1 MATYNDGDM
10 LVDNKT
16 WNVYQRTNGSWSLMG
31 NIKGEKGDDGTPG
44 NQLLCG
50 AYYSKISPIVLNES
64 FSLSVTA
71 FNRTAEVG
79 ELFNLPCVTQ
89 SSGKLYY
96 MYWAIA
102 KVTAVNAL
110 QVTSEI
116 ISISSVT
123 IPSPNERYLKCVII
137 TNNNNSRF
145 YFSYIEN
152 TEDNPINIPSLCGRI
167 WQNYNSTK
175 IQATGNVNGKEG
187 LYTVT
192 YVQALT
198 ATGNLRVGGHQTDGS
213 ITTNEDFSTATME
226 IKSIKI
232 V

>member
-44 NQLLCG
+44 NQLLCSV
-50 AYYSKISPIVLNES
+50 YYSKISPIVLNES
-64 FSLSVTA
+64 FSLSDTA

-123 IPSPNERYLKCVII
+123 IPSPNERYLKCVTI

-152 TEDNPINIPSLCGRI
+152 TEGNPINIPSLCGRI
-167 WQNYNSTK
+167 WQNYNGTK
-175 IQATGNVNGKEG
+175 IQATGNVNGEEG

-192 YVQALT
+192 YVQALS

-213 ITTNEDFSTATME
+213 NTTNEDFSTATME

>member
-31 NIKGEKGDDGTPG
+31 NIKGEKGDNGTPG

-50 AYYSKISPIVLNES
+50 AYYSKISSIILKES

-89 SSGKLYY
+89 TSGKLYY

-123 IPSPNERYLKCVII
+123 IPSPNERYLKSVTI

-152 TEDNPINIPSLCGRI
+152 NEGNPINIPSLCGRI
-167 WQNYNSTK
+167 WQNYKATK
-175 IQATGNVNGKEG
+175 IQATGNANGEDG

-198 ATGNLRVGGHQTDGS
+198 STGNLRVGGHQTDGS
-213 ITTNEDFSTATME
+213 ITTNEIFSTATME
-226 IKSIKI
+226 INSIKI

>member
-44 NQLLCG
+44 NQLLCSV
-50 AYYSKISPIVLNES
+50 YYSKISPIVLNES

-123 IPSPNERYLKCVII
+123 IPSPNEIYLKCVTI

-152 TEDNPINIPSLCGRI
+152 TEGNPINIPTLCGRI

-175 IQATGNVNGKEG
+175 IQATGNVNGEEG

-192 YVQALT
+192 YVQALG

>member
-31 NIKGEKGDDGTPG
+31 NIKGEKGDDGAPG

-50 AYYSKISPIVLNES
+50 AYYFKTEPITLNES

-71 FNRTAEVG
+71 FNRTPKVG
-79 ELFNLPCVTQ
+79 ELFNLPCATQ
-89 SSGKLYY
+89 ANGILYY

-116 ISISSVT
+116 ISISIVN
-123 IPSPNERYLKCVII
+123 IPRPNERYLTCVTI

-145 YFSYIEN
+145 YFSYIDT
-152 TEDNPINIPSLCGRI
+152 TEVAPINIPSLCGRI
-167 WQNYNSTK
+167 WKNYKSTK
-175 IQATGNVNGKEG
+175 IQATGSVNGEEG
-187 LYTVT
+187 LFTVA

-198 ATGNLRVGGHQTDGS
+198 GTGNLRVGGHQTDGK
-213 ITTNEDFSTATME
+213 IDTNEDFSTGTME

>member
-31 NIKGEKGDDGTPG
+31 NIKGEKGDNGTPG

-89 SSGKLYY
+89 TSGKLYY

-123 IPSPNERYLKCVII
+123 IPSPNERYLKCVTI
-137 TNNNNSRF
+137 TNNNNSIF

-152 TEDNPINIPSLCGRI
+152 TEGNPINIPSLCGRI
-167 WQNYNSTK
+167 WQNYNGTK
-175 IQATGNVNGKEG
+175 IQATGNVNGEEG

-192 YVQALT
+192 YVQALS

-213 ITTNEDFSTATME
+213 ITTNEDFSTAMME

>member
-44 NQLLCG
+44 NQLLCSG
-50 AYYSKISPIVLNES
+50 YYSKISPIVLDES
-64 FSLSVTA
+64 FSLSVGA
-71 FNRTAEVG
+71 FNRTAKVG

-110 QVTSEI
+110 QVTSKI

-123 IPSPNERYLKCVII
+123 IPSPNKRYLKCVTI

-152 TEDNPINIPSLCGRI
+152 TEDNPNNIPSLCGRI
-167 WQNYNSTK
+167 WQNYNGTK
-175 IQATGNVNGKEG
+175 IQATGNVNGGEG

>member
-10 LVDNKT
+10 FVDNKT

-102 KVTAVNAL
+102 KVTAVNVL

-152 TEDNPINIPSLCGRI
+152 TESNPINIPSLCGRI
-167 WQNYNSTK
+167 WQNYNSTR

-192 YVQALT
+192 YVQAIS

-213 ITTNEDFSTATME
+213 IDTNEDFSTATME

>member
-16 WNVYQRTNGSWSLMG
+16 WNVYQRTNSSWSLMG
-31 NIKGEKGDDGTPG
+31 NIKGEKGDNGAPG

-50 AYYSKISPIVLNES
+50 AYYSKISPIVLYES
-64 FSLSVTA
+64 FSLNDIA
-71 FNRTAEVG
+71 FNRTPEVG

-89 SSGKLYY
+89 TSGKLYF

-102 KVTAVNAL
+102 KVTAVNAS

-116 ISISSVT
+116 ITLSLVNM
-123 IPSPNERYLKCVII
+123 PSPNARYLKCVTI

-145 YFSYIEN
+145 YFSYIEK
-152 TEDNPINIPSLCGRI
+152 TEDNPNNIPSLCGRI

-175 IQATGNVNGKEG
+175 IQATGNVNGEEG

>member
-31 NIKGEKGDDGTPG
+31 NIKGEKGDNGTPG

-50 AYYSKISPIVLNES
+50 AYYSKISPIVLHES

-89 SSGKLYY
+89 TSGKLYY

-116 ISISSVT
+116 ISISSVN
-123 IPSPNERYLKCVII
+123 IPSPKEIYLKCVTI

-152 TEDNPINIPSLCGRI
+152 TEGNPINIPSLCDRI
-167 WQNYNSTK
+167 WQKYNATK
-175 IQATGNVNGKEG
+175 IQATGNVNGAEG

-192 YVQALT
+192 YVQALS
-198 ATGNLRVGGHQTDGS
+198 ATGNLRVGGHQTDGR

>member
-31 NIKGEKGDDGTPG
+31 NIKGEKGDNGAPG

-50 AYYSKISPIVLNES
+50 AHYSKISPIVLHES

-89 SSGKLYY
+89 TGGVLYFI
-96 MYWAIA
+96 YWAIA

-116 ISISSVT
+116 ISISSVN
-123 IPSPNERYLKCVII
+123 IPSPNEKYLKCVTI

-152 TEDNPINIPSLCGRI
+152 SDDNPINIPSMCGRI
-167 WQNYNSTK
+167 WQNYKSTR
-175 IQATGNVNGKEG
+175 IQATGNVNGEEG

-192 YVQALT
+192 HVQALT
-198 ATGNLRVGGHQTDGS
+198 STGNLRVGGHQSDGS
-213 ITTNEDFSTATME
+213 ITTNEDFSTGTLE

>member
-16 WNVYQRTNGSWSLMG
+16 WNVYQRTNSSWSLMG
-31 NIKGEKGDDGTPG
+31 NIKGEKGDNGTPG

-50 AYYSKISPIVLNES
+50 GYCSKISPINLNEF
-64 FSLSVTA
+64 FSLSVSA
-71 FNRTAEVG
+71 FNRKAEVG

-89 SSGKLYY
+89 TGGKLYY

-102 KVTAVNAL
+102 KVTAVNEL
-110 QVTSEI
+110 LVTSEI
-116 ISISSVT
+116 ISISTVT
-123 IPSPNERYLKCVII
+123 IPRPNDRYLKCVTI

-152 TEDNPINIPSLCGRI
+152 TEDNPINIPSMCGRI
-167 WQNYNSTK
+167 WNNYNATK

-192 YVQALT
+192 YVQALS
-198 ATGNLRVGGHQTDGS
+198 ATGNLRVGGHKTDGS
-213 ITTNEDFSTATME
+213 IATNEDFSTATME

>member
-31 NIKGEKGDDGTPG
+31 NIKGEKGDNGTPG

-50 AYYSKISPIVLNES
+50 AYYSKISPITLNES

-89 SSGKLYY
+89 TSGILYY

-102 KVTAVNAL
+102 KVTAVNEL

-123 IPSPNERYLKCVII
+123 IPRPKERYLKCVTI
-137 TNNNNSRF
+137 TNNNNSSF
-145 YFSYIEN
+145 YFSYIED
-152 TEDNPINIPSLCGRI
+152 TEGNPINIPTLCGRI
-167 WQNYNSTK
+167 WENYNGTK
-175 IQATGNVNGKEG
+175 IQATGNVNGEEG

-198 ATGNLRVGGHQTDGS
+198 STGNLRVGGHQTDGS

>member
-31 NIKGEKGDDGTPG
+31 NIKGEKGDNGAPG

-89 SSGKLYY
+89 TSGKLYY

-123 IPSPNERYLKCVII
+123 IPSPNERYLKCVTI

-152 TEDNPINIPSLCGRI
+152 TEGNPINIPSLCGRI

-175 IQATGNVNGKEG
+175 IQATGNVNGEEG

-192 YVQALT
+192 YVQALS

>member
-31 NIKGEKGDDGTPG
+31 NIKGEKGDNGAPG
-44 NQLLCG
+44 NQLMCG
-50 AYYSKISPIVLNES
+50 ACWSKISPITLHES
-64 FSLSVTA
+64 FLLSVTA

-89 SSGKLYY
+89 TDGELYY

-102 KVTAVNAL
+102 KVTAVNAIT
-110 QVTSEI
+110 VTSEI
-116 ISISSVT
+116 ISITSVK
-123 IPSPNERYLKCVII
+123 IPSPNARYLKCVTI

-152 TEDNPINIPSLCGRI
+152 TEGNPINIPSLCGRI
-167 WQNYNSTK
+167 WQNYKGTK
-175 IQATGNVNGKEG
+175 IQATGNVNGNDG

-198 ATGNLRVGGHQTDGS
+198 STGNLRVGGHQTDGS

-226 IKSIKI
+226 ISSIKI

>member
-31 NIKGEKGDDGTPG
+31 NIKGEKGDNGTPG

-50 AYYSKISPIVLNES
+50 AYYSKISPIVLYES

-89 SSGKLYY
+89 TSGTLYY

-123 IPSPNERYLKCVII
+123 IPSLNKRYLKCVTI

-198 ATGNLRVGGHQTDGS
+198 STGNLRVGGHQTDGS

-226 IKSIKI
+226 IKSIRI

>member
-50 AYYSKISPIVLNES
+50 GYYFKISPIVLNES

-71 FNRTAEVG
+71 FNRTAKVG
-79 ELFNLPCVTQ
+79 ELFNLPCATQ
-89 SSGKLYY
+89 TGGKLYY

-102 KVTAVNAL
+102 KVTAVNAS

-116 ISISSVT
+116 ISLTSVT
-123 IPSPNERYLKCVII
+123 MPMPNERYLKCVTI
-137 TNNNNSRF
+137 TNNNGSRF

-152 TEDNPINIPSLCGRI
+152 TEGNPNNISSLCNRI
-167 WQNYNSTK
+167 WQKYNATK
-175 IQATGNVNGKEG
+175 IQATGNVNGEKG
-187 LYTVT
+187 LFTVT

-198 ATGNLRVGGHQTDGS
+198 DTGNLRVGGHKTDGS
-213 ITTNEDFSTATME
+213 IVTNEDFSTATME

>member
-31 NIKGEKGDDGTPG
+31 NIKGEKGDTGTPG

-50 AYYSKISPIVLNES
+50 SYYNKISPITLHES

-79 ELFNLPCVTQ
+79 ELFNLPCTTQ
-89 SSGKLYY
+89 TSGNLYY

-102 KVTAVNAL
+102 KVTAVDAL

-116 ISISSVT
+116 ITISLVNMT
-123 IPSPNERYLKCVII
+123 SPNNIYLKCVNI
-137 TNNNNSRF
+137 TNNNNSSF

-152 TEDNPINIPSLCGRI
+152 TVDNPIDISSLCNRI
-167 WQNYNSTK
+167 WSNYKGTK
-175 IQATGNVNGKEG
+175 IQATGRVNGDGG
-187 LYTVT
+187 LFTVT

-198 ATGNLRVGGHQTDGS
+198 STGDLRVGGHQSDGS
-213 ITTNEDFSTATME
+213 ITTNKVFSTGTMD

>member
-31 NIKGEKGDDGTPG
+31 NIKGEKGDNGTPG

-50 AYYSKISPIVLNES
+50 SHWSKISPIVLHES

-79 ELFNLPCVTQ
+79 EIFNLLCATQ
-89 SSGKLYY
+89 TGGKLYY

-123 IPSPNERYLKCVII
+123 IPSPNERYLKCVTI
-137 TNNNNSRF
+137 TNNNNSSF

-152 TEDNPINIPSLCGRI
+152 TEGNPINIPSMCGRI
-167 WQNYNSTK
+167 WQNYKGAK
-175 IQATGNVNGKEG
+175 IQATGHVNGKEG

-192 YVQALT
+192 YVQALSS
-198 ATGNLRVGGHQTDGS
+198 TGNLRVGGHQTDGS
-213 ITTNEDFSTATME
+213 ITTIEDFSTGTME
-226 IKSIKI
+226 ITSIKI

>member
-31 NIKGEKGDDGTPG
+31 NIKGEKGDAATPG

-50 AYYSKISPIVLNES
+50 AYYSKISPIVFNES
-64 FSLSVTA
+64 FSLGVTA

-79 ELFNLPCVTQ
+79 EIFNLPCVTYTN
-89 SSGKLYY
+89 GILYD

-116 ISISSVT
+116 IAISSVN
-123 IPSPNERYLKCVII
+123 IPRPNEIYLMCVTI

-145 YFSYIEN
+145 YFSYIDN
-152 TEDNPINIPSLCGRI
+152 LDDNPINIPSLCGRI
-167 WQNYNSTK
+167 WKNYKGTK
-175 IQATGNVNGKEG
+175 IQATGNVNGEEG
-187 LYTVT
+187 LFTVT
-192 YVQALT
+192 YVQALS

-213 ITTNEDFSTATME
+213 ITTNEIFSTATME

>member
-31 NIKGEKGDDGTPG
+31 NIKGEKGDDGAPG
-44 NQLLCG
+44 NQLLCCVF
-50 AYYSKISPIVLNES
+50 YSKISGIVLNES
-64 FSLSVTA
+64 FSLSVAA

-123 IPSPNERYLKCVII
+123 IPRPNERYLKCVTI
-137 TNNNNSRF
+137 TNNNNSSF
-145 YFSYIEN
+145 CFSYIEN
-152 TEDNPINIPSLCGRI
+152 TEGNPINIPTMCGRI
-167 WQNYNSTK
+167 WKNYNSAK
-175 IQATGNVNGKEG
+175 IQATGSVNGKEG

-192 YVQALT
+192 YVQALSS
-198 ATGNLRVGGHQTDGS
+198 TGDLRVGGHQTDGS
-213 ITTNEDFSTATME
+213 ITTIEDFSTAMLE

>member
-31 NIKGEKGDDGTPG
+31 NIKGEKGDNGAPG

-50 AYYSKISPIVLNES
+50 VYYSKISSIVLHES
-64 FSLSVTA
+64 FSFSITA

-89 SSGKLYY
+89 TDGKLYY

-116 ISISSVT
+116 ITISSVT
-123 IPSPNERYLKCVII
+123 MPSPNERYLKCVTI
-137 TNNNNSRF
+137 TNNNNSSF

-152 TEDNPINIPSLCGRI
+152 AEGNPTNIPSLCGRI
-167 WQNYNSTK
+167 WQNYKGTK

-192 YVQALT
+192 YVQALS

-213 ITTNEDFSTATME
+213 NTTNEIFSTATME

>member
-31 NIKGEKGDDGTPG
+31 NIKGEKGDNGTPG

-50 AYYSKISPIVLNES
+50 AYYSKISPIVLYES

-89 SSGKLYY
+89 TGGKLYY

-116 ISISSVT
+116 ITISSVT
-123 IPSPNERYLKCVII
+123 IPSPNERYLKYVTI
-137 TNNNNSRF
+137 TNNNNSIF

-152 TEDNPINIPSLCGRI
+152 VEANPINIPSLCGRI
-167 WQNYNSTK
+167 WQNYNGTK

-198 ATGNLRVGGHQTDGS
+198 STGNLRVGGHQTDGS
-213 ITTNEDFSTATME
+213 ITTNEDFSTGTME

>member
-50 AYYSKISPIVLNES
+50 AFYSKISQIVLHDS

-71 FNRTAEVG
+71 FNRTAKVG

-89 SSGKLYY
+89 TGGILYF

-110 QVTSEI
+110 EVTSEI
-116 ISISSVT
+116 ISLSLIYM
-123 IPSPNERYLKCVII
+123 PSPN
-137 TNNNNSRF
+137 
-145 YFSYIEN
+145 
-152 TEDNPINIPSLCGRI
+152 
-167 WQNYNSTK
+167 
-175 IQATGNVNGKEG
+175 
-187 LYTVT
+187 
-192 YVQALT
+192 
-198 ATGNLRVGGHQTDGS
+198 
-213 ITTNEDFSTATME
+213 
-226 IKSIKI
+226 
-232 V
+232 

>member
-31 NIKGEKGDDGTPG
+31 NIKGEKGDDGRPG
-44 NQLLCG
+44 NQLLCSV
-50 AYYSKISPIVLNES
+50 YYSKISPIVLNES

-123 IPSPNERYLKCVII
+123 IPSPNNIYLKCVTI

-152 TEDNPINIPSLCGRI
+152 TEGNPINIPSMCGRI

-175 IQATGNVNGKEG
+175 IQATGNVNGEEG

-192 YVQALT
+192 YVQALS

>member
-31 NIKGEKGDDGTPG
+31 NIKGEKGDNGTPG
-44 NQLLCG
+44 NQLLCS
-50 AYYSKISPIVLNES
+50 AYYSNISPIVLNES
-64 FSLSVTA
+64 FSLSVIA
-71 FNRTAEVG
+71 FNRTAKVG
-79 ELFNLPCVTQ
+79 ELFNIPCVTQ
-89 SSGKLYY
+89 TSGKLSH

-116 ISISSVT
+116 ISLSAVA
-123 IPSPNERYLKCVII
+123 IPSPNERYLKCVTI
-137 TNNNNSRF
+137 TNNNNSSF
-145 YFSYIEN
+145 YFSYIEE
-152 TEDNPINIPSLCGRI
+152 TEGNPINIPSLCGRI
-167 WQNYNSTK
+167 WKNYNGTK
-175 IQATGNVNGKEG
+175 IQATGYVNGEEG

-192 YVQALT
+192 YVQALS
-198 ATGNLRVGGHQTDGS
+198 ATGNLRVGGHQANGK
-213 ITTNEDFSTATME
+213 ITTIEDFSTAMME

>member
-1 MATYNDGDM
+1 
-10 LVDNKT
+10 
-16 WNVYQRTNGSWSLMG
+16 MG
-31 NIKGEKGDDGTPG
+31 NIKGEKGDNGTPG

-50 AYYSKISPIVLNES
+50 ACYTTSSPIVLRDS
-64 FSLSVTA
+64 ISLSATT

-79 ELFNLPCVTQ
+79 ELFNIPCVTQ
-89 SSGKLYY
+89 TSGKLSY

-102 KVTAVNAL
+102 KVTAVNVL

-116 ISISSVT
+116 ITLSLVT
-123 IPSPNERYLKCVII
+123 IPSPNEKYLKCVTI

-152 TEDNPINIPSLCGRI
+152 TEDNPINIPTLCGRI
-167 WQNYNSTK
+167 RKNYSAAR
-175 IQATGNVNGKEG
+175 IQATGNVNGEDG

-198 ATGNLRVGGHQTDGS
+198 STGDLLVGGHQADGS
-213 ITTNEDFSTATME
+213 IVTNEIFSTATME

>member
-31 NIKGEKGDDGTPG
+31 NIKGEKGDNGAPG

-50 AYYSKISPIVLNES
+50 TYYSKISPIVLNES

-71 FNRTAEVG
+71 FNRTAKVG

-89 SSGKLYY
+89 TSGKLYY

-102 KVTAVNAL
+102 KVTAVNEL

-152 TEDNPINIPSLCGRI
+152 TEGNPINIASLCGRI
-167 WQNYNSTK
+167 WQNYKSTK

-213 ITTNEDFSTATME
+213 IVTNEDFSTATME
-226 IKSIKI
+226 ITSIKI

>member
-1 MATYNDGDM
+1 MATYNDGDV

-31 NIKGEKGDDGTPG
+31 NIKGEKGDNGAPG

-50 AYYSKISPIVLNES
+50 AHYAKISPIFLNES

-89 SSGKLYY
+89 TSGKLYY

-123 IPSPNERYLKCVII
+123 IPSPNERYLKCVTI
-137 TNNNNSRF
+137 TNNNNSEF

-152 TEDNPINIPSLCGRI
+152 TEGNPINIPTLCGRI
-167 WQNYNSTK
+167 WQNYNGTK
-175 IQATGNVNGKEG
+175 IQATGNANGKEG

-192 YVQALT
+192 YVQAET
-198 ATGNLRVGGHQTDGS
+198 STGNLRVGGHQADGS
-213 ITTNEDFSTATME
+213 ISTNEVFSTATME